1 MSETQ
6 KGNETLKVPPIYKN
20 ELDYFITQNH
30 NLIYSFLRHHNLN
43 IEDYYDIVAI
53 GLVKAAQ
60 TFQEEKSSK
69 FSSYAY
75 FVMWNEIKSEWRKN
89 SAQHREIQKYLIS
102 YNQNIKN
109 NNEDGKTI
117 LLDCLPNINCN
128 VENEIIIKTVVEN
141 FVKKIKNPN
150 HKKIFYMH
158 ISGYKQREIAEEI
171 NQTQSNVNR
180 IIKDLLQKLKKELDI
195 KQ

>member
-1 MSETQ
+1 M
-6 KGNETLKVPPIYKN
+6 LKVPPIYKN

-30 NLIYSFLRHHNLN
+30 NLIYSFLRQHNLN
-43 IEDYYDIVAI
+43 IEDYYDIAAI
-53 GLVKAAQ
+53 GLVRAAQ
-60 TFQEEKSSK
+60 TFQEEKGNK

-75 FVMWNEIKSEWRKN
+75 FVMWNEIKNEWRKN
-89 SAQHREIQKYLIS
+89 SAQHRETQKYLVS

-109 NNEDGKTI
+109 NSEDGKI
-117 LLDCLPNINCN
+117 IFLDCLPDKNCDI
-128 VENEIIIKTVVEN
+128 ENETVIKTVIEN
-141 FVKKIKNPN
+141 FVENIKNPN

-180 IIKDLLQKLKKELDI
+180 IIKDLLQKLRKELDI

>member
-6 KGNETLKVPPIYKN
+6 KGNETLKLPPYTKN
-20 ELDYFITQNH
+20 ELDCFIIENH
-30 NLIYSFLRHHNLN
+30 NLIYSFLKSKNLT
-43 IEDYYDIVAI
+43 IDDYYDIAAI

-75 FVMWNEIKSEWRKN
+75 FVMWNEIKNEWRKN
-89 SAQHREIQKYLIS
+89 SAQHRETQKYLVS

-109 NNEDGKTI
+109 NSEDGKI
-117 LLDCLPNINCN
+117 IFLDCLPNINCS

-158 ISGYKQREIAEEI
+158 ISGYKQREIAEEF
-171 NQTQSNVNR
+171 NVTPSNISR
-180 IIKDLLQKLKKELDI
+180 IINKLLKQLKKELDI
-195 KQ
+195 K

>member
-75 FVMWNEIKSEWRKN
+75 FVMWNEIKNEWRKN
-89 SAQHREIQKYLIS
+89 SAQHRETQKYLVS

-109 NNEDGKTI
+109 NSEDGKI
-117 LLDCLPNINCN
+117 IFLDCLPDINCS
-128 VENEIIIKTVVEN
+128 VENEIIIKTIVEN

-158 ISGYKQREIAEEI
+158 ISGYKQREIAEEF
-171 NQTQSNVNR
+171 NVTPSNISR
-180 IIKDLLQKLKKELDI
+180 IINKLLKQLKKELDI
-195 KQ
+195 K